1 VSGAG
6 RPCTICRHLD
16 RDEID
21 QQLIASTALK
31 PISERLGVTV
41 QALIRHRNLHLP
53 QAVRDAAEGT
63 RAAAERERGGDLLAA
78 ARALHGKA
86 LDLMRQ
92 AERARDLRTALA
104 GIREAARCVELQG
117 RLMGQ
122 IRETTQTVNVTVSA
136 EWLSVQAVILSALEA
151 HPEARQAVAEA
162 LETVS

>member
-1 VSGAG
+1 VSGTG
-6 RPCTICRHLD
+6 RPCTICGHPG

-21 QQLIASTALK
+21 RRLVASTALK
-31 PISERLGVTV
+31 PISERFGVSV

-53 QAVRDAAEGT
+53 QAARAAAEGT
-63 RAAAERERGGDLLAA
+63 RAAAERERGSDLLAS

-104 GIREAARCVELQG
+104 GIREAARCIELQA

-122 IRETTQTVNVTVSA
+122 IKETPTVKVTLSA
-136 EWLSVQAVILSALEA
+136 EWLSLQAVILSALEP
-151 HPEARQAVAEA
+151 HPDAREAVAAA
-162 LETVS
+162 LEAVP

>member
-6 RPCTICRHLD
+6 RPCTICRHPD

-21 QQLIASTALK
+21 RRLVASTALK
-31 PISERLGVTV
+31 PVSERFGVTV

-53 QAVRDAAEGT
+53 EAARAAATET
-63 RAAAERERGGDLLAA
+63 RAAAERERGSDLLAE

-86 LDLMRQ
+86 LELMRQ

-122 IRETTQTVNVTVSA
+122 IRETTTVNVTLSA
-136 EWLSVQAVILSALEA
+136 EWLSLQAVILSALEP
-151 HPEARQAVAEA
+151 HPQARQAVAAA
-162 LETVS
+162 LEAVP

>member
-1 VSGAG
+1 MSGAG
-6 RPCTICRHLD
+6 RPCTICRHPE

-21 QQLIASTALK
+21 QRLIASTALK
-31 PISERLGVTV
+31 PISERFGVSV

-122 IRETTQTVNVTVSA
+122 IKETPTVNVTLSA
-136 EWLSVQAVILSALEA
+136 EWLSLQAVILSALEPHA
-151 HPEARQAVAEA
+151 DARQAVAAA
-162 LETVS
+162 LEAVP

>member
-1 VSGAG
+1 MSGAG

-16 RDEID
+16 RDGID

-31 PISERLGVTV
+31 PVSERFGVTV

-122 IRETTQTVNVTVSA
+122 IRETTTVNVTLSA
-136 EWLSVQAVILSALEA
+136 EWLSLQAVILSALEP
-151 HPEARQAVAEA
+151 HPDARQAVAAA
-162 LETVS
+162 LEAVP

>member
-1 VSGAG
+1 VSGTG
-6 RPCTICRHLD
+6 RPCTICRHAE

-21 QQLIASTALK
+21 RRLVASTALK
-31 PISERLGVTV
+31 PISERFGVTV

-53 QAVRDAAEGT
+53 QAVRDAAGAAL
-63 RAAAERERGGDLLAA
+63 AAAERERGTDLLAE

-117 RLMGQ
+117 RLIGQ
-122 IRETTQTVNVTVSA
+122 IKETPTVNVTFSA
-136 EWLSVQAVILSALEA
+136 EWLSLQAVILSALEPHA
-151 HPEARQAVAEA
+151 EARQAVAAA
-162 LETVS
+162 LEAVS

>member
-1 VSGAG
+1 MSGAG
-6 RPCTICRHLD
+6 RPCTICRHPE

-21 QQLIASTALK
+21 QGLIASTALK
-31 PISERLGVTV
+31 PISERFGVTV

-86 LDLMRQ
+86 LELMRQ

-122 IRETTQTVNVTVSA
+122 IRETTTVNVTLSA
-136 EWLSVQAVILSALEA
+136 EWLSLQAVILSAPEP
-151 HPEARQAVAEA
+151 HPEARQAVAAA
-162 LETVS
+162 LGAVS

>member
-1 VSGAG
+1 MSGAG
-6 RPCTICRHLD
+6 RPCTICRHPE

-21 QQLIASTALK
+21 QRLIASTALK
-31 PISERLGVTV
+31 PISERFGVTV

-63 RAAAERERGGDLLAA
+63 RAAAERQRGGDLLAA
-78 ARALHGKA
+78 ARALHGNA

-122 IRETTQTVNVTVSA
+122 IRETQSVNVILSPQWVS
-136 EWLSVQAVILSALEA
+136 LQAVILSALEP
-151 HPEARQAVAEA
+151 HPEARQAVASA
-162 LETVS
+162 LEVVS

>member
-1 VSGAG
+1 VSGTG
-6 RPCTICRHLD
+6 RPCTVCRHAG

-21 QQLIASTALK
+21 RRLVASAALK
-31 PISERLGVTV
+31 PISERFGVTV

-53 QAVRDAAEGT
+53 AAARAAAGAT
-63 RAAAERERGGDLLAA
+63 RAAAEQERGGDLLAE

-122 IRETTQTVNVTVSA
+122 INETQTVNVVLSA
-136 EWLSVQAVILSALEA
+136 EWVSLQAVILFALEP
-151 HPEARQAVAEA
+151 HPEARQAVAVA
-162 LETVS
+162 LEAVP

>member
-1 VSGAG
+1 MSGTG
-6 RPCTICRHLD
+6 RPCTICGHPG

-21 QQLIASTALK
+21 RRLVASTALK
-31 PISERLGVTV
+31 PISERFGVSV

-78 ARALHGKA
+78 ARALHAKA

-117 RLMGQ
+117 RLIGQ
-122 IRETTQTVNVTVSA
+122 IKEPTVNVILSA
-136 EWLSVQAVILSALEA
+136 EWLNVQAVVLSALEP

-162 LETVS
+162 LEAVP